1 MTYRQQMESASILRK
16 KAIILRET
24 ILGSKGKKSLSLG
37 EVSIQSL

>member
-1 MTYRQQMESASILRK
+1 MTYRQQMESASISQQK
-16 KAIILRET
+16 SNNSKGT